1 MYLVSQY
8 IPLSDA
14 EAQAIAYHDG
24 KNERNYYV
32 IHNQIR
38 NNMMIAKQQ
47 VFDLIKDLPDELD
60 IDEIMY
66 RLYVRQKL
74 ETAEKDV
81 QEGRIILHEEVVRET
96 SKWFEK

>member
-1 MYLVSQY
+1 
-8 IPLSDA
+8 
-14 EAQAIAYHDG
+14 
-24 KNERNYYV
+24 
-32 IHNQIR
+32 
-38 NNMMIAKQQ
+38 MMIAKQQ
-47 VFDLIKDLPDELD
+47 VFELIKDLPDELD

-81 QEGRIILHEEVVRET
+81 REGRIISHKEVVRET

>member
-1 MYLVSQY
+1 M
-8 IPLSDA
+8 I
-14 EAQAIAYHDG
+14 
-24 KNERNYYV
+24 
-32 IHNQIR
+32 
-38 NNMMIAKQQ
+38 IAKQQ
-47 VFDLIKDLPDELD
+47 VFELIKDLPDELD

-81 QEGRIILHEEVVRET
+81 REGGIISHKEVVRET

>member
-1 MYLVSQY
+1 MLL
-8 IPLSDA
+8 IIKCEID
-14 EAQAIAYHDG
+14 
-24 KNERNYYV
+24 
-32 IHNQIR
+32 
-38 NNMMIAKQQ
+38 MMIAKQK
-47 VFDLIKDLPDELD
+47 VFELIEDLPDELD

-81 QEGRIILHEEVVRET
+81 REGRIISHEEVVRKT

>member
-1 MYLVSQY
+1 
-8 IPLSDA
+8 
-14 EAQAIAYHDG
+14 
-24 KNERNYYV
+24 
-32 IHNQIR
+32 
-38 NNMMIAKQQ
+38 MMIAKQQ
-47 VFDLIKDLPDELD
+47 IFELIKDLPDELD

-81 QEGRIILHEEVVRET
+81 REGRIISHEEVVRET

>member
-1 MYLVSQY
+1 MS
-8 IPLSDA
+8 
-14 EAQAIAYHDG
+14 AYHYG
-24 KNERNYYV
+24 INEGNYYV
-32 IHNQIR
+32 INNQIR
-38 NNMMIAKQQ
+38 IYMMIAKQK
-47 VFDLIKDLPDELD
+47 VFELIEDLPDELD

-81 QEGRIILHEEVVRET
+81 REGRIISHEEVVRET

>member
-1 MYLVSQY
+1 
-8 IPLSDA
+8 
-14 EAQAIAYHDG
+14 
-24 KNERNYYV
+24 
-32 IHNQIR
+32 
-38 NNMMIAKQQ
+38 MIAKQQ
-47 VFDLIKDLPDELD
+47 VFELIEDLPDELD

-81 QEGRIILHEEVVRET
+81 REGRIISNEEVVRET